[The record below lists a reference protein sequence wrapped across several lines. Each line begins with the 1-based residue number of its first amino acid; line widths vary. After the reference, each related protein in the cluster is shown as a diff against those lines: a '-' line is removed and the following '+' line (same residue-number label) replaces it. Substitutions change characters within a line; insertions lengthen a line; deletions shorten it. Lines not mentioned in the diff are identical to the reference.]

1 MSDFF
6 QRYLAFDGRLARLPY
21 FIRSIH
27 VSLAA
32 IVVFFAAV
40 ALFANGSPIAWWGGM
55 ALVVIAAAILT
66 VCSLSL
72 IVRRL
77 HDIGLS
83 GYHAIWIVAAEL
95 GGQALSAAPAPLQP
109 LALASLAVLL
119 WLQFYPGKTAENS
132 PLANASP

>member
-1 MSDFF
+1 MSKLL
-6 QRYLAFDGRLARLPY
+6 QRYASFDGRLARLPY
-21 FIRSIH
+21 FIRSIY

-32 IVVFFAAV
+32 LVVFFAAV
-40 ALFANGSPIAWWGGM
+40 ALFANGSPIAWWGGI
-55 ALVVIAAAILT
+55 ALVVIAAGILT

-95 GGQALSAAPAPLQP
+95 GAQALSAAPPPFQL
-109 LALASLAVLL
+109 LALAPLAILL
-119 WLQFYPGKTAENS
+119 WLQFYPGKPAENS
-132 PLANASP
+132 PLANSV